1 MSDKNIDL
9 SKLPMM
15 AMEYVPEPNDNAK
28 QIVSLIRDEGKVTG
42 YELED
47 GQILDKEEAVELA
60 KQNGIRG
67 VGVASRKGNEYLKS
81 LPDEED
87 ENNLSN
93 LPSRTQSELDK

>member
-1 MSDKNIDL
+1 MSEKNTDL

-15 AMEYVPEPNDNAK
+15 AMEYVPEQNENAK
-28 QIVSLIRDEGKVTG
+28 QIVSLIKDEGKITG

-47 GQILDKEEAVELA
+47 GQILNKEEAVELA

-81 LPDEED
+81 LPDDKD
-87 ENNLSN
+87 ENNLGN
-93 LPSRTQSELDK
+93 LPSHTQSELY

>member
-1 MSDKNIDL
+1 MSDKNINL

-28 QIVSLIRDEGKVTG
+28 EIVSLIKDEGKVTG

-47 GQILDKEEAVELA
+47 GRILNKEEAVELA
-60 KQNGIRG
+60 KQDGILG

-81 LPDEED
+81 LPDEKD

-93 LPSRTQSELDK
+93 LPSHTQSELK

>member
-15 AMEYVPEPNDNAK
+15 AMEYVPEPNENAK
-28 QIVSLIRDEGKVTG
+28 QIVSLIKDEGKVTG

-47 GQILDKEEAVELA
+47 GRILNKEEAVELT

-81 LPDEED
+81 LPDEKD

-93 LPSRTQSELDK
+93 LPSHTQSELL

>member
-1 MSDKNIDL
+1 MPEKNTDL

-15 AMEYVPEPNDNAK
+15 AMEYVPEPNENAK
-28 QIVSLIRDEGKVTG
+28 QIVSLIKDEGRVTG

-47 GQILDKEEAVELA
+47 GRILNKEEAVELA

-67 VGVASRKGNEYLKS
+67 VGVASRKGSEYLKS
-81 LPDEED
+81 IPDEKD

-93 LPSRTQSELDK
+93 LPSHTQSEL

>member
-15 AMEYVPEPNDNAK
+15 AMEYVPEPNENAK
-28 QIVSLIRDEGKVTG
+28 QIVSLIKDEGKVMG

-47 GQILDKEEAVELA
+47 GRILNKEEAVELT

-81 LPDEED
+81 LPDEKD

-93 LPSRTQSELDK
+93 LPSHTKSELL

>member
-1 MSDKNIDL
+1 MSDKNTDL

-15 AMEYVPEPNDNAK
+15 AMEYVPEPNENAK
-28 QIVSLIRDEGKVTG
+28 KIVSLIKDEGKVTG

-47 GQILDKEEAVELA
+47 GRILNKEEGVELA

-67 VGVASRKGNEYLKS
+67 VGVASRKGSEYLKS
-81 LPDEED
+81 LPDEKE

-93 LPSRTQSELDK
+93 LPSHTQSEL

>member
-1 MSDKNIDL
+1 MSDKNTDL

-15 AMEYVPEPNDNAK
+15 AMEYVPEPNENAK
-28 QIVSLIRDEGKVTG
+28 KIVSLIKDEGKVTG

-47 GQILDKEEAVELA
+47 GRILNKEEGGELA

-67 VGVASRKGNEYLKS
+67 VGVASLKGNEYLKS
-81 LPDEED
+81 LPDEKE

-93 LPSRTQSELDK
+93 LPSHTQSEL

>member
-15 AMEYVPEPNDNAK
+15 AMEYVPEPNENAK
-28 QIVSLIRDEGKVTG
+28 QIVSLIKDEGKVTG

-47 GQILDKEEAVELA
+47 GQILNKEEAVELA

-81 LPDEED
+81 LPDEKD

-93 LPSRTQSELDK
+93 LPSHTQSELL

>member
-15 AMEYVPEPNDNAK
+15 AMEYVPEPNENAK
-28 QIVSLIRDEGKVTG
+28 QIVSLIKDEGKVTG

-47 GQILDKEEAVELA
+47 GRILNKEKAVELA

-67 VGVASRKGNEYLKS
+67 VGVASRKGNGYLKS
-81 LPDEED
+81 LPDEKD

-93 LPSRTQSELDK
+93 LPSHTQSELL

>member
-15 AMEYVPEPNDNAK
+15 AMEYVPEPNENAK
-28 QIVSLIRDEGKVTG
+28 QIVSLIKDEGKVTG

-47 GQILDKEEAVELA
+47 GRVLNKEEAVELA
-60 KQNGIRG
+60 KQDGIRG
-67 VGVASRKGNEYLKS
+67 VGVSSRKGNEYLKS
-81 LPDEED
+81 LPDNKD

-93 LPSRTQSELDK
+93 LPSHTQSEL

>member
-15 AMEYVPEPNDNAK
+15 AMEYVPEPNENAK
-28 QIVSLIRDEGKVTG
+28 QIVSLIKDEGKVTG

-47 GQILDKEEAVELA
+47 GRILNKEEAVELA

-81 LPDEED
+81 LPDEKD

-93 LPSRTQSELDK
+93 LPSHTQSELL